1 MLMMKRYLTP
11 LILTTVFA
19 VSTPAMAHCASSAPA
34 SSVRVSCESGVK
46 VHRGQINGPD
56 FRFAALQ
63 QARELAEARAKRAE
77 VQAQRFNR
85 EQAQIT
91 INQNSGAITPTFAGR
106 RSFFTPFVQRGFGN
120 FNPASTLPVRSN
132 IGGGI
137 TGGPGNSGTLRVTG
151 VNTSFG
157 RAAISTPVSAP
168 VAAPIAASPVTA
180 ARPAGRAFAP
190 RGSFIGRR

>member
-1 MLMMKRYLTP
+1 LQRLRQ
-11 LILTTVFA
+11 L
-19 VSTPAMAHCASSAPA
+19 
-34 SSVRVSCESGVK
+34 
-46 VHRGQINGPD
+46 HRGQINGPD

-132 IGGGI
+132 IGRGI
-137 TGGPGNSGTLRVTG
+137 TGGPGNSGTLRGTG
-151 VNTSFG
+151 VNRSFG
-157 RAAISTPVSAP
+157 RAAISTPVSVHLEGGVKRDISGGPANRAVWVFRKANTP
-168 VAAPIAASPVTA
+168 TFTA
-180 ARPAGRAFAP
+180 
-190 RGSFIGRR
+190 

>member
-1 MLMMKRYLTP
+1 MIKRYLTP

-19 VSTPAMAHCASSAPA
+19 ASTPAIAHCASNAPA
-34 SSVRVSCESGVK
+34 SSIRVSCESGVK
-46 VHRGQINGPD
+46 VYRGQINGPD

-63 QARELAEARAKRAE
+63 QARDIAEARAQRADE
-77 VQAQRFNR
+77 RAQRQSR

-132 IGGGI
+132 IGGVI
-137 TGGPGNSGTLRVTG
+137 RGGPGNSGTLRG
-151 VNTSFG
+151 GLGGSFG
-157 RAAISTPVSAP
+157 AVTLSAP
-168 VAAPIAASPVTA
+168 ASAPSAVRTPLPRVAASRPLGRGFAA
-180 ARPAGRAFAP
+180 
-190 RGSFIGRR
+190 RGSFRARR